1 MKKYLLCAAALL
13 PLSAPVMASESQET
27 KAVSSEEVDDS
38 YIMPGRQRLPIIV
51 TANRDKRLAK
61 TVGESVTVI
70 DAATI
75 TSRQSVDA
83 LPLLSSTPGVTFAR
97 NGGIGAASSVYIR
110 GAEADQTV
118 VLFDGV
124 KLTDPA
130 APGGGFNFGP
140 LMTGETGT
148 IEVQRGAASVLYGS
162 QAIGGV
168 VHFISRD
175 ASDNRQIRARAE
187 YGSRDSVLASGGV
200 SGTFGPLALS
210 TGVTYVRTDGIS
222 AFDAGTEADGFESI
236 GGQLSARLTLS
247 DALSIDLRG
256 LYADSTAAYDGYPAP
271 NYSYADAPLFGDRTD
286 YLGYAGV
293 NFSLLDGAFTNRVG
307 VAATRIDRTDED
319 RSGATPFVTF
329 DATGKTTRVEY
340 QGGFDAGIAQFTFG
354 AEREESRYRTEG
366 YGTVETAKAS
376 VNSGYAQVALT
387 PATGLTVTG
396 GVRHDDHKAF
406 GGHTVF
412 AGSMAYTPNN
422 GDTVIR
428 ASFGEG
434 FKAPS
439 LFQLYSE
446 YGNAALNPETSQSW
460 DAGVTHR
467 FLGGAA
473 EVSATYFHRDSK
485 NLIAY
490 VGCFLNPAPIC
501 VGRPNGTYDNIAKA
515 SAKGVEIGLTLRPT
529 DGFTVAA
536 NYTHTDARDEVS
548 GNRLARRP
556 ADVVNLNADYA
567 LPFGLSLGVGV
578 QMSGDRF
585 DNASN
590 TRRLDGYVLTDVRA
604 SFPVTDSIE
613 LYGRVENVFDV
624 DYETVYQN
632 GQAGRG
638 VFGGVRVKM

>member
-1 MKKYLLCAAALL
+1 MKKYVFCATALL
-13 PLSAPVMASESQET
+13 SISAPVMASDEGPGDGET
-27 KAVSSEEVDDS
+27 ILIADLKKPD
-38 YIMPGRQRLPIIV
+38 IIV
-51 TANRDKRLAK
+51 TANRDERTAD

-70 DAATI
+70 DPATI
-75 TSRQSVDA
+75 DARQSVDA
-83 LPLLSSTPGVTFAR
+83 LPLLSSTPGVSFAR

-110 GAEADQTV
+110 GAEGDQTV

-130 APGGGFNFGP
+130 SPGGGFNFGP
-140 LMTGETGT
+140 LMTGEVGT

-175 ASDNRQIRARAE
+175 IYNPEIRARAE

-200 SGTFGPLALS
+200 AGTFGPLALT

-247 DALSIDLRG
+247 NALSIDVRG

-271 NYSYADAPLFGDRTD
+271 NYVYADAPLFGDRTD

-293 NFSLLDGAFTNRVG
+293 NLSFFDGAFTNRLG

-329 DATGKTTRVEY
+329 DATGKTTRLEY
-340 QGGFDAGIAQFTFG
+340 QGGYDAGIAQITFG
-354 AEREESRYRTEG
+354 AEREESSYRTDG
-366 YGTVETAKAS
+366 YGTVETADAS
-376 VNSGYAQVALT
+376 VNSGYAQVSVT
-387 PATGLTVTG
+387 PVRGLTITG

-412 AGSMAYTPNN
+412 AGSIAYSPNY
-422 GDTVIR
+422 GQTQLR

-439 LFQLYSE
+439 LFQLYSQ
-446 YGNAALNPETSQSW
+446 YGNETLSPETSQSW
-460 DAGVTHR
+460 DAGVTQR

-473 EVSATYFHRDSK
+473 EVSATYFRRDSK

-490 VGCFLNPAPIC
+490 VGCFLDPNPIC
-501 VGRPNGTYDNIAKA
+501 VGRPFGTYDNIAKA
-515 SAKGVEIGLTLRPT
+515 SAKGVEIGLTLRPAE
-529 DGFTVAA
+529 GFTVSA
-536 NYTHTDARDEVS
+536 NYTHTNARDEVT

-556 ADVVNLNADYA
+556 ADVVNLNADYV
-567 LPFGLSLGVGV
+567 LPFGLSLGAGIQV
-578 QMSGDRF
+578 SGDRF
-585 DNASN
+585 DNARN
-590 TRRLDGYVLTDVRA
+590 TRRLDGYILTDVRA
-604 SFPVTDSIE
+604 SLPISEGIE
-613 LYGRVENVFDV
+613 VYGRVENLFDV
-624 DYETVYQN
+624 DYATVYQN

-638 VFGGVRVKM
+638 VFGGVRIKM

>member
-1 MKKYLLCAAALL
+1 MKKYLLTATALL
-13 PLSAPVMASESQET
+13 SISAPVMASEGEQDTGEAIDET
-27 KAVSSEEVDDS
+27 AGPEIVIADYKW
-38 YIMPGRQRLPIIV
+38 PIIV
-51 TANRDKRLAK
+51 TANRSERLAK

-70 DAATI
+70 DTETI
-75 TSRQSVDA
+75 TARQSVDA
-83 LPLLSSTPGVTFAR
+83 LPLLASTPGVTFAR

-140 LMTGETGT
+140 LMTGEVGT
-148 IEVQRGAASVLYGS
+148 IEIQRGAASVLYGS

-175 ASDNRQIRARAE
+175 SRSVPEIRARAE
-187 YGSRDSVLASGGV
+187 YGSHDSILASGGV

-222 AFDAGTEADGFESI
+222 AFDEGTEADGFESI
-236 GGQLSARLTLS
+236 GGQVSARLTLS
-247 DALSIDLRG
+247 DTLSIDLRG

-271 NYSYADAPLFGDRTD
+271 NYAYADAPLFGDRTD
-286 YLGYAGV
+286 YLGYVGV
-293 NFSLLDGAFTNRVG
+293 NLSMFDDRFTNRLG
-307 VAATRIDRTDED
+307 IAATRIDRQDED

-329 DATGKTTRVEY
+329 DATGKTTRLEY
-340 QGGFDAGIAQFTFG
+340 QGGWKDGILQLTFG
-354 AEREESRYRTEG
+354 AEREESSYRTEG
-366 YGTVETAKAS
+366 FGVVATANAWI
-376 VNSGYAQVALT
+376 NSSYAQ
-387 PATGLTVTG
+387 ATLNPLFGLTLTG

-412 AGSMAYTPNN
+412 AGSMAYSPNS
-422 GDTVIR
+422 GVTIIR

-434 FKAPS
+434 FKVPS
-439 LFQLYSE
+439 LFQLYSD
-446 YGNAALNPETSQSW
+446 YGNAGLAPETAQSW
-460 DAGVTHR
+460 DVGVTHG
-467 FLGGAA
+467 FLGGDA

-490 VGCFLNPAPIC
+490 VGCFMDPNPIC
-501 VGRPNGTYDNIAKA
+501 VGRPFGTYDNVAKA
-515 SAKGVEIGLTLRPT
+515 SAKGLEIGLTLRPA

-536 NYTHTDARDEVS
+536 NYTHTNARDEVT
-548 GNRLARRP
+548 GLRLARRP
-556 ADVVNLNADYA
+556 ADVMNLNADYT

-578 QMSGDRF
+578 QVSGDRF
-585 DNASN
+585 DDASN
-590 TRRLDGYVLTDVRA
+590 TRALDGYILTDIRA
-604 SFPVTDSIE
+604 RFPLSDGIE
-613 LYGRVENVFDV
+613 LYGRVENLFDV

-638 VFGGVRVKM
+638 VFGGVRVRM